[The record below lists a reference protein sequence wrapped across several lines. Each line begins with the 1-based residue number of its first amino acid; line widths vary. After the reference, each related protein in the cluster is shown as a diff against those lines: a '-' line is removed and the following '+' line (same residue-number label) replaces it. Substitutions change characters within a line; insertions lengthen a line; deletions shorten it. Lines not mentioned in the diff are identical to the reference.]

1 MIGLF
6 VVYPVNYISSVIRC
20 NALLLVAVT
29 LSEIKQ
35 RANEKLDWVS
45 RRLNLA
51 HGILSHDTFG
61 CLFGLINP
69 NEFEAAFRLT
79 RRISIEYP

>member
-20 NALLLVAVT
+20 NALLVVAVT
-29 LSEIKQ
+29 FSEIEQ
-35 RANEKLDWVS
+35 RANETLDWVS
-45 RRLNLA
+45 RLLKLA

-61 CLFGLINP
+61 RLLGLINRD
-69 NEFEAAFRLT
+69 EFEAALRLT
-79 RRISIEYP
+79 GRISIEYP